1 MDEGDVPLTQVRENS
16 ENANN
21 GVGRIESLLDVDGE
35 IGHLEPR
42 YKHQR
47 EHTIV
52 NWPQLTEKL
61 TK

>member
-1 MDEGDVPLTQVRENS
+1 MTQVGENG